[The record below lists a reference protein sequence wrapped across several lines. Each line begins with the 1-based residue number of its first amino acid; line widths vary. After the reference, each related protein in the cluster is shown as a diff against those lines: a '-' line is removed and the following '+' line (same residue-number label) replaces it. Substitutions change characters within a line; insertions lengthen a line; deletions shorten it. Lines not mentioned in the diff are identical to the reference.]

1 MRQTH
6 DRKAKCQIKK
16 DRDMKALPPSPPR
29 AADVLA
35 ARLYDEG
42 CRLAFGMPGGEVLT
56 LVDALERAGIRFVL
70 CKHENAA
77 AFMAEGAWHRSG
89 APGILVATV
98 GPGALN
104 GVNAVANAHQDRVPM
119 IVLSGCVDADEA
131 QTYTHQVLDQTQ
143 VFAPI
148 TKATFTLNAGA
159 AHVIAD
165 KAVTIATEGRP
176 GPVHIDVPITVAD
189 TAVTPDI
196 PTRRAPAT
204 PVIPAPAALT
214 EMRAHLAAA
223 ERPVLIVGVDALNQG
238 FDIRKADL
246 SDQLRAFVETFNVP
260 VITTYKAKGLLA
272 EDHAMALGGA
282 GLSPKAD
289 AILLPLV
296 QRADLII
303 GLGYDPIEMRTG
315 WRDFYFPG
323 IQTMIDITAGPNHH
337 YMHQATVN
345 VIGDCGATLAAL
357 SDGVT
362 ARETWTGGEVET
374 AKAALAAAFPRD
386 DTWGPAA
393 VIDVCRAV
401 LPRDTLATAD
411 SGAHRILLSQ
421 MWDCYAPR
429 GLMQSSAL
437 CTMGCAIPLA
447 MGAQIADPDRT
458 VVSFSGDAGFLMVAG
473 ELSTAAELGLKTI
486 FLVFVDASLS
496 LIELKQRQRQLT
508 NAGVDFAQHD
518 FAAMGRAFGGAG
530 HTVTSRAELKTA
542 LATAQSAETFTV
554 IAAIIER
561 GAYDGRI

>member
-1 MRQTH
+1 MR
-6 DRKAKCQIKK
+6 D
-16 DRDMKALPPSPPR
+16 LPPTPPR

-35 ARLYDEG
+35 SRLYDAG

-56 LVDALERAGIRFVL
+56 LVDALERAGIRFIL

-77 AFMAEGAWHRSG
+77 AFMAEGAWHRTG

-119 IVLSGCVDADEA
+119 IVLAGCVDADEA

-143 VFAPI
+143 VFRPI
-148 TKATFTLNAGA
+148 TKATFTLNTGA

-165 KAVTIATEGRP
+165 KAVSIATEGRP
-176 GPVHIDVPITVAD
+176 GPVHIDVPITVA
-189 TAVTPDI
+189 VTPVTPEI
-196 PTRRAPAT
+196 PARRAVAT
-204 PVIPAPAALT
+204 PTVPAPDVLAD
-214 EMRAHLAAA
+214 MRTQLAKAQ
-223 ERPVLIVGVDALNQG
+223 RPVLIVGVDAINQG
-238 FDIRKADL
+238 FDTRRRDMAQ
-246 SDQLRAFVETFNVP
+246 QLRTFVETYNVP
-260 VITTYKAKGLLA
+260 VITTYKAKGLLP
-272 EDHAMALGGA
+272 EDHPLSLGGA

-289 AILLPLV
+289 KILLPLV

-323 IQTMIDITAGPNHH
+323 IQTMFDITAEPNHH
-337 YMHQATVN
+337 YMHQASVN
-345 VIGDCGATLAAL
+345 VVGDCAATLSAI
-357 SDGVT
+357 SDGV
-362 ARETWTGGEVET
+362 APRDTWTDGDIAT
-374 AKAALAAAFPRD
+374 AKADLDAAFPTD
-386 DTWGPAA
+386 DPWGPAA
-393 VIDVCRAV
+393 VIDTCRAV

-421 MWDCYAPR
+421 MWQCYEPR

-447 MGAQIADPDRT
+447 MGAQVADPDRT

-486 FLVFVDASLS
+486 FVVFVDASLA

-508 NAGVDFAQHD
+508 NAGVDFAKHD

-530 HTVTSRAELKTA
+530 HTVTSRDELRAA
-542 LATAQSAETFTV
+542 LDAAQNADGFTV
-554 IAAIIER
+554 IAAVIDR